1 MPHRARAA
9 HDARHPVHVT
19 IRRVPLAPSFRAQRI
34 SAAIMREI
42 AFAKSKGV
50 RVIEHSIQENHLHL
64 MIEGKSAEDLSAQMR
79 KLFSRIATAVNRIAE
94 RHGSL
99 FRDRHHRHALK
110 SPREVR
116 NAIVYILFN
125 ARKHRTGHAAEDQAF
140 FDAPDP
146 LSSAPWFHDWAEDAR
161 PPPDA
166 ILATRRGL
174 TESPLARA
182 TTWLATVGWKRGGG
196 PIRFDEAPR
205 SAR

>member
-1 MPHRARAA
+1 MH
-9 HDARHPVHVT
+9 
-19 IRRVPLAPSFRAQRI
+19 
-34 SAAIMREI
+34 EI
-42 AFAKSKGV
+42 AFAKSQGV
-50 RVIEHSIQENHLHL
+50 RVVEHSIQENHLHL
-64 MIEGKSAEDLSAQMR
+64 LVEGDSAADLSAQR
-79 KLFSRIATAVNRIAE
+79 KLFSRIAIAVNRVGG

-116 NAIVYILFN
+116 NALVYILFN
-125 ARKHRTGHAAEDQAF
+125 ARKHRTGHAADDQAL

-146 LSSAPWFHDWAEDAR
+146 LSSAPWFREWAEDAR

-182 TTWLATVGWKRGGG
+182 TTWLARVGWKRGGG
-196 PIRFDEAPR
+196 SIRFDEAPR
-205 SAR
+205 SPR